1 MADRKLGE
9 EISEL
14 LSELETSGY
23 VSCRIQT
30 GDAHLYMRRPV
41 APAPPPAPA
50 ADAASTPVEPPDPRT
65 LLKSPRVG
73 HFFPRNGGAGL
84 SRGDRLSA
92 GEVYGTIEA
101 MHLKFELRADTAGVV
116 QEFLAAEGE
125 AVEYGQPLL
134 ALMDPEA

>member
-14 LSELETSGY
+14 LSELQTSGY

-30 GDAHLYMRRPV
+30 CSSQLYMRRPM
-41 APAPPPAPA
+41 APAVPPAPA
-50 ADAASTPVEPPDPRT
+50 PEAGAAASDPVDPRT

-73 HFFPRNGGAGL
+73 HFFPLGGGNGLGP
-84 SRGDRLSA
+84 GDRISA

-101 MHLKFELRADTAGVV
+101 MHLKFELRSERAGVV
-116 QEFLAAEGE
+116 EEFLAAEGE

-134 ALMDPEA
+134 ALVDPEA